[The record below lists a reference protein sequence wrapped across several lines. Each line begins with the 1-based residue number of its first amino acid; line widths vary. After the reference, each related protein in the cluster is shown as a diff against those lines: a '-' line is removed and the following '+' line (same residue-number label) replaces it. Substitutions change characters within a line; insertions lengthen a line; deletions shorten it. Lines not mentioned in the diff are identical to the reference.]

1 MVAFHSHECCVMV
14 GFGVTVAVIPAYF
27 NAFRVFFQP
36 FDILG
41 KLFNEPLFRSF
52 VISLSV
58 NGFSMVET
66 DKFSI
71 FLQNSFKI
79 FDSVF
84 FGEYRISRRVKLC
97 RRSCFQAAQLF
108 LRRALCDFFRSSFPH
123 PAVFA
128 GICGYFCSVNVNVVQ
143 IHLFLF
149 EICIR

>member
-14 GFGVTVAVIPAYF
+14 GFVVTVAVIPAYF

-52 VISLSV
+52 VILLSV
-58 NGFSMVET
+58 NGFSGVET
-66 DKFSI
+66 DKFNI

-84 FGEYRISRRVKLC
+84 LPNIEFHAE
-97 RRSCFQAAQLF
+97 
-108 LRRALCDFFRSSFPH
+108 
-123 PAVFA
+123 
-128 GICGYFCSVNVNVVQ
+128 
-143 IHLFLF
+143 
-149 EICIR
+149 